1 MSYNAVHGRESA
13 ELTDE
18 AKQRKAL
25 KFVVDRVFAT
35 SLNSNLSVPQRLR
48 QIEAMI
54 EIWADARVKGAIEEF
69 IKLLPDD

>member
-1 MSYNAVHGRESA
+1 MDQS
-13 ELTDE
+13 
-18 AKQRKAL
+18 KKAL

-35 SLNSNLSVPQRLR
+35 SLNSNLSVQQRLR

-69 IKLLPDD
+69 IKLVADE